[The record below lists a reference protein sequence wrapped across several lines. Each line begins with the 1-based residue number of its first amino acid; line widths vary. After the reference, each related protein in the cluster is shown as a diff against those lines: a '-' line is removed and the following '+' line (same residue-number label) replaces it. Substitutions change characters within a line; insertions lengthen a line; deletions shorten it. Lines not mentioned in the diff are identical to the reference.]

1 MSRLRVLALFSVLA
15 ACATAVTVAVPTPA
29 HAASRVLTYRCESSA
44 LPVQQDEGLVTASW
58 DTAVGENVV
67 VDVGEK
73 IHLMPLTGEI
83 TLPAGFVDR
92 LRAAGFTD
100 LSGEG
105 GATIAVTETGAEIL
119 PVLVL
124 PADPLPESGPVTL
137 HVSGV
142 LDSTL
147 SGMTDPVAFDEPGT
161 HTLVLVHFGLLFG
174 SGSDQPQPGLICG
187 LQDTEDTAMDS
198 FLVRAPAQPSEAVT
212 PQTEPTRP
220 VMVQTDFAGDEDPA
234 SPLSLVLGGLVLA
247 AAVGGLTTWRAR
259 ARAGTRE
266 H

>member
-1 MSRLRVLALFSVLA
+1 MSRLRVLAVLSVLA
-15 ACATAVTVAVPTPA
+15 AGATVVTAAVPTPSR
-29 HAASRVLTYRCESSA
+29 AASRVLTYHCESSA

-58 DTAVGENVV
+58 DTPVREDLV

-105 GATIAVTETGAEIL
+105 GATIAVTETGAEIP

-124 PADPLPESGPVTL
+124 PADPLPESGPAAL

-142 LDSTL
+142 LDSTM

-187 LQDTEDTAMDS
+187 LQDIENTAMDR
-198 FLVRAPAQPSEAVT
+198 FLVRAPAQPSEAAT

-220 VMVQTDFAGDEDPA
+220 VVVQTDFAAE
-234 SPLSLVLGGLVLA
+234 SPTSALPLVLGGLVLA
-247 AAVGGLTTWRAR
+247 AAVGRLTTWRAR